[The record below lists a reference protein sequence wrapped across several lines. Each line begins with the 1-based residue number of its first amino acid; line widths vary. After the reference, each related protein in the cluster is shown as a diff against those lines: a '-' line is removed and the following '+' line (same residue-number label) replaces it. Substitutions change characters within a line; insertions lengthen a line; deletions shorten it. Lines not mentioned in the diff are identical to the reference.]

1 MAVSQHKTCLAILR
15 GILGPVTGQEKRFS
29 ALIGK
34 SVSWLKKASSGQI
47 PLTQDVI
54 LRINFETGAPI
65 SWLTEND
72 PTAPPT
78 NERGQPY
85 TRKIYDQRRAELA
98 KDHSQS
104 PTPRGG
110 AIIASL
116 IFDLLQ
122 INAAAIEANRGRLL
136 ALKLDEFN
144 IEAQREFGK
153 IHFRKNKAAR
163 KKALRITES
172 LSELFQDP
180 PEFVRYSPS
189 RHDPQIPS
197 EIFSSNVAFIRHGR
211 KIKTEILEHSEVPER
226 IPPVKK
232 VPKGR
237 KPQSK
242 PSPEQQTPKPAPKPK
257 APSRKTRKKG

>member
-1 MAVSQHKTCLAILR
+1 MAVSQHKTCLAVLR
-15 GILGPVTGQEKRFS
+15 GILGPAAGQEKRFS

-65 SWLTEND
+65 SWLEEND

-78 NERGQPY
+78 NELGETYSRES
-85 TRKIYDQRRAELA
+85 YDQRRAELA
-98 KDHSQS
+98 RDYSRI

-110 AIIASL
+110 AFIASL
-116 IFDLLQ
+116 LYDFLQ
-122 INAAAIEANRGRLL
+122 IYAAAMEANRGRLL
-136 ALKLDEFN
+136 ALKIDEFN

-153 IHFRKNKAAR
+153 IHFRKSKAAR
-163 KKALRITES
+163 KKSLQIAES
-172 LSELFQDP
+172 LCGLIQAP
-180 PEFVRYSPS
+180 PEFINLYPS

-197 EIFSSNVAFIRHGR
+197 EIFSASCVFIRHGK
-211 KIKTEILEHSEVPER
+211 KIHVENIEDDEAPER
-226 IPPVKK
+226 IPPEKK

-242 PSPEQQTPKPAPKPK
+242 PSPEQQAPKPAPKPK
-257 APSRKTRKKG
+257 APSRKTRKKT